1 VGTKTK
7 IVIAEPQQLVRDGLR
22 QILESAGHQVIA
34 DTYDG
39 LEAVK
44 LCVEHRPDVALVE
57 TLLAS
62 LPGPAA
68 ISRIRTEAW
77 KVRCIALSAQESRSS
92 VQQALRAGA
101 VGYVVKSAPAAE
113 LIEAVEAVRAGRF
126 FLSPSIAGH
135 LVEAVTAGGDVPA
148 EGLDQLT
155 AREREVLLLIA
166 EGLTSKEIASQLGV
180 SLKTAN
186 THRASLMEK
195 LGIHKAPSL
204 VRFAIREGLIA
215 P

>member
-1 VGTKTK
+1 MKTK
-7 IVIAEPQQLVRDGLR
+7 ILIAEPQQLMRDGLR
-22 QILESAGHQVIA
+22 KILESAGHHIVGE
-34 DTYDG
+34 TFDG

-44 LCVEHRPDVALVE
+44 LCAEHRPDIALVE
-57 TLLAS
+57 TLLTG

-68 ISRIRTEAW
+68 IARIRTESW
-77 KVRCIALSAQESRSS
+77 NVRCIALSSQESRGS

-101 VGYVVKSAPAAE
+101 VGYLVKSAPAAE
-113 LIEAVEAVRAGRF
+113 LIDAIAAVRAGRF

-135 LVEAVTAGGDVPA
+135 LVEAVASAGETPP
-148 EGLDQLT
+148 EGLDLLT
-155 AREREVLLLIA
+155 PREREVLQLIA

-186 THRASLMEK
+186 SHRASLMEK

-215 P
+215 A

>member
-1 VGTKTK
+1 M
-7 IVIAEPQQLVRDGLR
+7 RDGLR
-22 QILESAGHQVIA
+22 KILESAGHSIVA
-34 DTYDG
+34 ETFDG

-44 LCVEHRPDVALVE
+44 LCAEHRPDIAVLE
-57 TLLAS
+57 TLLTG

-68 ISRIRTEAW
+68 IARIRTGSW
-77 KVRCIALSAQESRSS
+77 NVRCIALSSQETRGS

-101 VGYVVKSAPAAE
+101 VGYLVKSAPAAE
-113 LIEAVEAVRAGRF
+113 LIDAIDAVRAGRF

-135 LVEAVTAGGDVPA
+135 LVEAVAAGGETPS
-148 EGLDQLT
+148 EGLDLLT
-155 AREREVLLLIA
+155 AREREVLQLIA
-166 EGLTSKEIASQLGV
+166 EGLTSKEIASQLSV

>member
-1 VGTKTK
+1 MKTK
-7 IVIAEPQQLVRDGLR
+7 ILVAEPQRLVRDGLGR
-22 QILESAGHQVIA
+22 ILESAGHTVVA
-34 DTYDG
+34 DTFDG

-44 LCVEHRPDVALVE
+44 LCVEHKPDIALIE
-57 TLLAS
+57 SLLTG
-62 LPGPAA
+62 LPGPGV
-68 ISRIRTEAW
+68 ITRIRTEAPR
-77 KVRCIALSAQESRSS
+77 VRCIALSSQESRGS

-113 LIEAVEAVRAGRF
+113 LVEAVDAVKSGRF

-135 LVEAVTAGGDVPA
+135 LVEAVASGSGSTS
-148 EGLDQLT
+148 EGLDLLT
-155 AREREVLLLIA
+155 AREREVLQLVA
-166 EGLTSKEIASQLGV
+166 EGLTSKEIASRLGV

-195 LGIHKAPSL
+195 LDIHKAPAL
-204 VRFAIREGLIA
+204 ERFAIREGLVA